1 MTTAHATIPRLI
13 WSVLDEV
20 EITPPSLRVVAESL
34 RGKDTL
40 VYEVL
45 VVRVDAEVLHL
56 HELYD
61 K

>member
-1 MTTAHATIPRLI
+1 M
-13 WSVLDEV
+13 

-45 VVRVDAEVLHL
+45 VICVDAEVLHR